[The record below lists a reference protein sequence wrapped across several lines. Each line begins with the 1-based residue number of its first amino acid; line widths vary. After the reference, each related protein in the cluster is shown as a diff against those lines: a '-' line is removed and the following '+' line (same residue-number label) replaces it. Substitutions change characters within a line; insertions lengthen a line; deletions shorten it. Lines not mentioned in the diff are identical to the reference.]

1 MEVQFTPDLQAK
13 LEKLVAETG
22 RPAGEFVQAAMVGY
36 IDELVD
42 VRTRLDSRYDD
53 LKSGRVTPVS
63 GDEVL
68 AHFREKIAD
77 RRAQRA

>member
-1 MEVQFTPDLQAK
+1 MEVQFTPDLQAR

-22 RPAGEFVQAAMVGY
+22 RPAGEFVQAAVAAY
-36 IDELVD
+36 IDELEG
-42 VRTRLDSRYDD
+42 VRATLDSRYDD
-53 LKSGRVTPVS
+53 LRSGRVTPVS